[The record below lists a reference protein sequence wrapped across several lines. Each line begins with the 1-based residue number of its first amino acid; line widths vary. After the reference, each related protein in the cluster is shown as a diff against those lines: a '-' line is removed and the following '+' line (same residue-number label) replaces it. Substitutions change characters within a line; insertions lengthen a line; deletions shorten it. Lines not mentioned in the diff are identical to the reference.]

1 MMLLPVVILA
11 GGMATRLRPLTTAV
25 PKAMLEVNGEPF
37 IAHQLRL
44 LQKQNIRNVILCV
57 GFLAEQIR
65 DFVGDG
71 SQFNLQVDYVADGPQ
86 LLGTGGAIKQVL
98 PQVERG
104 FFVLYGD
111 SYLNCDYAAV
121 QTAYVKSQKLGLMTV
136 FHNENLWDTSN
147 IEFANGKLL
156 AYDKKHRTRRMR
168 YIDYGL
174 GILTPEAFQYAPKE
188 QTFDLAILYQNLL
201 QKNLLAAFEV
211 KERFYEVGSF
221 TGIEELG
228 AYLQKSSHATQAAA
242 IVGNIT

>member
-98 PQVERG
+98 PQVERC

-147 IEFANGKLL
+147 IEYSDGEIL
-156 AYDKKHRTRRMR
+156 AYDKTNRTERMR

-174 GILTPEAFQYAPKE
+174 GLLNASAFQYAPCD
-188 QTFDLAILYQNLL
+188 QAFDLALIYQQLL
-201 QKNLLAAFEV
+201 QQHQLAAYEV
-211 KERFYEVGSF
+211 TERFYEVGSF
-221 TGIEELG
+221 AGIEELG
-228 AYLQKSSHATQAAA
+228 AYLKRKCQVNPFALRSAR
-242 IVGNIT
+242 